1 MRGWSAR
8 DLADAA
14 GTTVRTIHYYVAE
27 GVLPPPE
34 GQRRS
39 AVYPDAHLAR
49 LRLVALL
56 RDEGL
61 SLAAIRARVSA
72 LDDAQAQAIAAELAR
87 LLAQEAEG
95 ISVLALFEAALTDL
109 NAHPASGATTAA
121 TGTTARKAE
130 SYSYPD
136 DGAER
141 QGDARLLRE
150 GAGASADATEANG
163 DGDEAPELD
172 SATAYVE
179 RLLAARRHVLR
190 PQRPSMPPPRP
201 GAPRPTP
208 RPQPM
213 PMPMPMPPRPRPP
226 FSGPLAPTL
235 SLPLPL
241 PVETWHTFALEE
253 GIELRVR
260 ADRVHAVRDATA
272 HADAATRIAQ
282 ALDALRAALR
292 GPDALDPAPTDPPF
306 TSPTQADRRPPRT
319 DSV

>member
-39 AVYPDAHLAR
+39 AVYPYAHLAR

-61 SLAAIRARVSA
+61 SLSAIRARVSA
-72 LDDAQAQAIAAELAR
+72 LDDAQAQAIASELAR

-95 ISVLALFEAALTDL
+95 ISALALFEAALTDL
-109 NAHPASGATTAA
+109 SAYPASDAAAAPGAMARSAA
-121 TGTTARKAE
+121 ACEYRDE
-130 SYSYPD
+130 R
-136 DGAER
+136 AER
-141 QGDARLLRE
+141 QSDAHVLRE
-150 GAGASADATEANG
+150 GAGAQAPAGDR
-163 DGDEAPELD
+163 DGDADPAHDDAPELD

-179 RLLAARRHVLR
+179 RLLAARRHAIR
-190 PQRPSMPPPRP
+190 PQRPGVSPPRP
-201 GAPRPTP
+201 GAPRPAP

-213 PMPMPMPPRPRPP
+213 PMPPRPQPQPP
-226 FSGPLAPTL
+226 FSRPVAPPPSLA
-235 SLPLPL
+235 LPL
-241 PVETWHTFALEE
+241 PVETWHTLALED

-260 ADRVHAVRDATA
+260 ADRMHAVSDATV
-272 HADAATRIAQ
+272 HADAATRLQQ
-282 ALDALRAALR
+282 ALDALRAAIT
-292 GPDALDPAPTDPPF
+292 PPATTPTTPNS
-306 TSPTQADRRPPRT
+306 TSPTQADRRPARS
-319 DSV
+319 DST